1 MKKFI
6 KEITINTA
14 EELFRELSVTGKYK
28 DLIGNFLF
36 RGHEDEDWEL
46 LPSIFREN
54 VLKLLFSE
62 KELYLEAEEYSL
74 ERFHFLRVIRE
85 RGLVYDFYKEASQKG
100 LEVLRIED
108 IENYKRNQDDLM
120 NKELYEIEP
129 IEWMKDVNIEEI
141 CALCQHYD
149 LPTRLLDWS
158 GDIYVAIYFAVQDIF
173 NKNKKINKEK
183 NIAIWAFDFEKIKM
197 YNSYCTDLN
206 ENIQYRNQVSEGDK
220 NKVNKK
226 NYSKYNEEIKLKNKK
241 VNLDNFNSKEFDNK
255 NLEIY
260 KYNMK
265 VKKYNFEIGD
275 DNYQKLKEYKKF
287 LIPVYSVVPPYYA
300 NANINAQKGVLLYQ
314 KTLYSALEEG
324 ESLFDFNKKQVAEWE
339 NSEEYRVFKLSL
351 DELIDRYL
359 SKDIFEKLE
368 MDTLFY
374 KFLIPQEETLNI
386 MEYLYKLEYDAAK
399 IFPGYQS
406 ITKKILEQKRIYNK
420 EV

>member
-314 KTLYSALEEG
+314 KTLYSVLEEG